1 MQKIGGLKLS
11 VFLYFLYT
19 HFINLLRKWR
29 VCEKTFAKYFVS
41 EKIKPNYSAVSRQY
55 DVNQRTV
62 KAARFPIVKRLS
74 DFNYQFQPSVNQQ
87 QIDEFAAMSFL
98 DNQENII
105 FIGNPGVG
113 KTHLS
118 IGLGI
123 EACRQGVRTLFINCQ
138 ELILRLKAAQK
149 SNIWNE

>member
-1 MQKIGGLKLS
+1 MTL
-11 VFLYFLYT
+11 
-19 HFINLLRKWR
+19 
-29 VCEKTFAKYFVS
+29 
-41 EKIKPNYSAVSRQY
+41 IKEPSKR
-55 DVNQRTV
+55 
-62 KAARFPIVKRLS
+62 ARFPIVKRLS
-74 DFNYQFQPSVNQQ
+74 DFNYQFQPSVNRP

-123 EACRQGVRTLFINCQ
+123 EAFRKGVRTLFINCH